1 MSSSRDHAALVR
13 TPSGYIDLQINGL
26 NGVDFNSSMLS
37 DEAWDL
43 ALEALANDG
52 THGFLP
58 TLITDSADSLK
69 HKLARLAV
77 LCNQTRAGAIPLGIH
92 LEGPFLSPI
101 TGYVGAHPPHHTALG
116 DVDLIKGWMDASQG
130 QIRLVTLAP
139 ECDRDGAVTRYLSD
153 CGVLVAAGHTNA
165 SLDELKRA
173 IDSGLS
179 LFTHLGNACPPSLS
193 RHDNVLNRALSLK
206 HALRY
211 TLIADGH
218 HLPPWLLRT
227 WIDFLG
233 SDRVALISDAISA
246 AGLPAGTHRL
256 GDQEINVGP
265 DGVPRSPDGTHF
277 VGSGATLG
285 KMADW
290 LEPTGWYSKSDLS
303 LLLRQNALT
312 WLGIAMD

>member
-1 MSSSRDHAALVR
+1 MVR
-13 TPSGYIDLQINGL
+13 TSSGYIDLQINGL
-26 NGVDFNSSMLS
+26 KGVDFNSSTLS
-37 DEAWDL
+37 VEAWDS
-43 ALEALANDG
+43 ALEALASDG
-52 THGFLP
+52 TLGFLP
-58 TLITDSADSLK
+58 TLITDSADSLR

-77 LCNQTRAGAIPLGIH
+77 LCNRTRADVIPLGIH
-92 LEGPFLSPI
+92 LEGPFISPI
-101 TGYVGAHPPHHTALG
+101 AGYVGAHPPQYAIQG
-116 DVDLIKGWMDASQG
+116 DVDLMKGWMDASQG

-139 ECDRDGAVTRYLSD
+139 ECDREGAVTRYLSD

-165 SLDELKRA
+165 TLDELKRA

-179 LFTHLGNACPPSLS
+179 LFTHLGNACPSSVS

-211 TLIADGH
+211 TLIADGY

-233 SDRVALISDAISA
+233 LDRVAIVSDAISA

-303 LLLRQNALT
+303 LLLRQNALK